1 MGLHL
6 LRDSRSLKAEKLLDS
21 WQARSD
27 SRFPGMDQTPTSLPD
42 EAALLRRIA
51 SGDGDALTGLFD
63 LHSSVALGLLVRIL
77 GDRGEAE
84 EVLQEVFL
92 QVWTQADR
100 YDAARSSPRGWL
112 LMLARSRAL
121 DRLRRREARR
131 RREEESAEEDVRRTV
146 EPAGTERLEAVERQ
160 SRVSSALSLLSP
172 EQRHCIELAFYE
184 GLTHTQI
191 AERLNAP
198 LGTVKSR
205 ILLGMGKLRQA
216 LSTI

>member
-1 MGLHL
+1 
-6 LRDSRSLKAEKLLDS
+6 LLDS
-21 WQARSD
+21 PRPSPPAVL
-27 SRFPGMDQTPTSLPD
+27 FPMTSPPSTD
-42 EAALLRRIA
+42 AEPALIRRIA
-51 SGDGDALTGLFD
+51 SGDGDALTRLFD

-77 GDRGEAE
+77 GDRAEAE

-100 YDAARSSPRGWL
+100 YDADRSSPRGWL
-112 LMLARSRAL
+112 LMLTRSRAL

-131 RREEESAEEDVRRTV
+131 RREEATAEEESSLMV

-160 SRVSSALSLLSP
+160 SRVSSALGALSP

-191 AERLNAP
+191 AERLKAP

-205 ILLGMGKLRQA
+205 ILLGMSKLRQV
-216 LSTI
+216 LSTS

>member
-1 MGLHL
+1 
-6 LRDSRSLKAEKLLDS
+6 
-21 WQARSD
+21 
-27 SRFPGMDQTPTSLPD
+27 MDQSPPTD
-42 EAALLRRIA
+42 TDLLRRIA
-51 SGDGDALTGLFD
+51 VGDGEALTGLFD
-63 LHSSVALGLLVRIL
+63 LHSPVALGLLVRIL
-77 GDRGEAE
+77 GDRAEAE

-131 RREEESAEEDVRRTV
+131 RREEESAEEEGRLAI
-146 EPAGTERLEAVERQ
+146 EPEGTGRLEAAERQ
-160 SRVSSALSLLSP
+160 SRVSSALGVLSP

-191 AERLNAP
+191 AERLKAP

-216 LSTI
+216 LSTS

>member
-1 MGLHL
+1 MTNPPLD
-6 LRDSRSLKAEKLLDS
+6 DS
-21 WQARSD
+21 
-27 SRFPGMDQTPTSLPD
+27 
-42 EAALLRRIA
+42 ALIHRIA
-51 SGDGDALTGLFD
+51 SGDGDALARLFD
-63 LHSSVALGLLVRIL
+63 LHSPVALGLLVRIL
-77 GDRGEAE
+77 GDRAEGE

-92 QVWTQADR
+92 QAWTQADR
-100 YDAARSSPRGWL
+100 YDAARSTPRGWL
-112 LMLARSRAL
+112 LMLTRSRAL

-131 RREEESAEEDVRRTV
+131 RREEESAEEEGRFAV
-146 EPAGTERLEAVERQ
+146 EPEGTGRLEAAERHSQ
-160 SRVSSALSLLSP
+160 VSSALSLLSP

-216 LSTI
+216 LSTS

>member
-1 MGLHL
+1 M
-6 LRDSRSLKAEKLLDS
+6 
-21 WQARSD
+21 
-27 SRFPGMDQTPTSLPD
+27 TPPPD
-42 EAALLRRIA
+42 EHALVRRIA
-51 SGDGDALTGLFD
+51 SGDGEALTRLFD
-63 LHSSVALGLLVRIL
+63 LHSPVALGLLVRIL
-77 GDRGEAE
+77 GDRAEAE

-100 YDAARSSPRGWL
+100 YDADRSAPRGWL

-131 RREEESAEEDVRRTV
+131 RREEETAEAESRLAV
-146 EPAGTERLEAVERQ
+146 EPHGTERLEAAERQ
-160 SRVSSALSLLSP
+160 SRVSSALGSLSP

-191 AERLNAP
+191 AERLKAP

-205 ILLGMGKLRQA
+205 ILLGMSKLRQV
-216 LSTI
+216 LSTS